1 VTTTQHAPEKKP
13 TGRKRS
19 DATASQTTPP
29 VQQDPVWK
37 KAQLGLAKVGAPAPE
52 VENKVGAW
60 TENTTERGYE
70 LDEDGSAKGS
80 TYEHKTGAGA
90 GAKRTTKTE
99 HHVFD
104 GTTTTDYES
113 ETEGLAGVEVAATM
127 LGKHTK
133 EEISA
138 GIETL
143 ARAGAFGEAR
153 CKGAIKRHMM
163 SAGYEAEASG
173 GMGAE
178 ARLKAEAKVDR
189 SGAVPALLAMFETGI
204 KAGIWADGKFTGT
217 ASLGKAS
224 ATLVAEVSGMVGAE
238 VNVSGKMFA
247 SLAEGVGGE
256 FHAEGFVGAKGEASG
271 SVEVGIPGKAGIE
284 LGASVEAMAGAEAK
298 LDAAITI
305 SLKGVS
311 AKFKAEAFA
320 GAKASATGSASIKIM
335 GKTIL
340 AASGTVEVSAGAG
353 GTAEGEFTF
362 LNGKLKISANLAATL
377 GIGMGAKGDIEVDLG
392 TLATIIYAKL
402 YEVQKGS
409 SDPVVKDVSPDFK
422 REPLKDP
429 AEAEKKR
436 QVGYDAV
443 YESFLAYARK
453 KTMQGKGVAAAPQFG
468 PGTNRDNEGIKR
480 ERVQAIIN
488 DVAPLIRADL
498 AYLETD
504 EGIQKAALDAF
515 GGQLSALIVDHG
527 TIRSWTPTDRATAID
542 SREKLAAEEKMRV
555 VRDPFL
561 DELHGYCRKKMLE
574 GKNGVKESVV
584 QGIIDKHYK
593 KLQATFTASASE
605 PDEVIAW
612 VAEEMKARYLSDFAV
627 KNGKITSFV
636 VDETKTKQVKD
647 EAAGEVADAA
657 LGVALQQLDAGLT
670 AYLAGVL
677 GKKDGTVDGKSIT
690 KVISKAMSKVSA
702 QMAKPEVADT
712 VKLKV
717 MTRLGDVVQGI
728 EIKDGVVTA
737 LVLKDGGVAAA
748 RTKRDADAAA
758 AAKQACADKF
768 GRALAAYREQK
779 TAKGAM
785 GLKPSKVQELLDT
798 ALKSEVAWKT
808 SGDADA
814 ALVGAAKTSLGE
826 SLKDVTITNGVVKMF
841 DFDNAVLAKEK
852 QFRQENGVARLGGEE
867 DDNQRR
873 SMVTAGVR
881 GPLKA
886 LCDSFRAAAEKDPA
900 ARLDK
905 SKLQGILDKGVKSI
919 RADANTPAGNEA
931 LEDALK
937 LYLPMIKFVKVENLQ
952 ITALAVNEAM
962 WAGKAGEKATGT
974 AKAAIASELK
984 KKKGSMTAALA
995 TEIIAKHKAKLSSV
1009 PADELDMVLQM
1020 TVVDALLPVLENNDP
1035 VTVSSGTVTK
1045 LLLKAKKK

>member
-1 VTTTQHAPEKKP
+1 MTSTQHAPTKKP

-29 VQQDPVWK
+29 MQQDPVWK
-37 KAQLGLAKVGAPAPE
+37 KAQLGLAKVGAPMPE

-60 TENTTERGYE
+60 TEDTTERGY
-70 LDEDGSAKGS
+70 DVAEDGSVNGT
-80 TYEHKTGAGA
+80 TYERKTGAGA
-90 GAKRTTKTE
+90 GAKRSTKTE

-127 LGKHTK
+127 LGKHTSQ
-133 EEISA
+133 EISA

-143 ARAGAFGEAR
+143 ARAGAFGEAK

-173 GMGAE
+173 GAGVE
-178 ARLKAEAKVDR
+178 ARLKAEAKIDR
-189 SGAVPALLAMFETGI
+189 TGAIPALLATLDAGI
-204 KAGIWADGKFTGT
+204 KAGVWAEGKFTGT
-217 ASLGKAS
+217 ATLGPVG
-224 ATLVAEVSGMVGAE
+224 ATVLAE
-238 VNVSGKMFA
+238 VNGLIGGEATITGKLFA
-247 SLAEGVGGE
+247 SLEEGIGGE
-256 FHAEGFVGAKGEASG
+256 LEAGAMVGAKGSASG
-271 SVEVGIPGKAGIE
+271 SVEVGIPGKVGIE
-284 LGASVEAMAGAEAK
+284 LGGSVEAMAGAEAK
-298 LDAAITI
+298 LEAGVTI

-320 GAKASATGSASIKIM
+320 GAKASATGKASIKLM

-340 AASGTVEVSAGAG
+340 AAEGTVEVSAGAG

-377 GIGMGAKGDIEVDLG
+377 GIGLGASGDIEIDLG
-392 TLATIIYAKL
+392 TLGTIIYAKL
-402 YEVQKGS
+402 YEIQKSS

-429 AEAEKKR
+429 AEAAKKH
-436 QVGYDAV
+436 QIGYDAV

-480 ERVQAIIN
+480 ERVQAIID
-488 DVAPLIRADL
+488 DVSPLLRADM

-515 GGQLSALIVDHG
+515 GGQLSGVIVDHG
-527 TIRSWTPTDRATAID
+527 KIRSWTPTDRATAIE

-561 DELHGYCRKKMLE
+561 DELHGYCRKKMTE
-574 GKNGVKESVV
+574 GAHGVKESVV

-605 PDEVIAW
+605 PDEVVAW

-636 VDETKTKQVKD
+636 VDEAKTKQVKD
-647 EAAGEVADAA
+647 EAAGQLADAA
-657 LGVALQQLDAGLT
+657 LGTALQQLDAGLT
-670 AYLAGVL
+670 GYLNGVL
-677 GKKDGTVDGKSIT
+677 GKKDGSVDGASIT
-690 KVISKAMSKVSA
+690 KVISKAMAKVSA
-702 QMAKPEVADT
+702 QLSKPEVAEA

-748 RTKRDADAAA
+748 RTKRDADAAE

-768 GRALAAYREQK
+768 GRALVAYREHK
-779 TAKGAM
+779 TAKGTN
-785 GLKPSKVQELLDT
+785 GLKPVKVQGLLDT
-798 ALKSEVAWKT
+798 ALKTEAAWKT

-814 ALVGAAKTSLGE
+814 ALMGAATTSLGE
-826 SLKDVTITNGVVKMF
+826 SLKGVSIVNGVVKMF
-841 DFDNAVLAKEK
+841 DFDNAGLAEDKK
-852 QFRQENGVARLGGEE
+852 FRKENGTARLGGEE

-886 LCDSFRAAAEKDPA
+886 LCDSFRAAAEKDPT

-905 SKLQGILDKGVKSI
+905 SKLQGILDKGVKGI

-937 LYLPMIKFVKVENLQ
+937 LYLPMIKDVTVENLQ
-952 ITALAVNEAM
+952 ITTLVVNEGM
-962 WAGKAGEKATGT
+962 WVGKAAQKTSDT
-974 AKAAIASELK
+974 ARAAIKSELK

-995 TEIIAKHKAKLSSV
+995 NEIIAKHKAKLSSL
-1009 PADELDMVLQM
+1009 PADELDMVLQLDI
-1020 TVVDALLPVLENNDP
+1020 VEALLAVLQSNDP
-1035 VTVSSGTVTK
+1035 VTVSGGTVTK
-1045 LLLKAKKK
+1045 LLLKAKK